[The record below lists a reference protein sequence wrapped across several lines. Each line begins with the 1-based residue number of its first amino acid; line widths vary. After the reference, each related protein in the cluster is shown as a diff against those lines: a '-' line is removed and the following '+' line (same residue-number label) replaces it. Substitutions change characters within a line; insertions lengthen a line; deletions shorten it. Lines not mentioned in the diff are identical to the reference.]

1 MGWRTTNVML
11 DAHLSL
17 LECHLRPVKLPAT
30 GLLLWSSPSLTST
43 RMNVAAEVNVITP
56 LVSVNALLVTL
67 VITAPLSFKSK
78 LWIVII
84 TLRFQHE
91 YEVPCTMCER
101 RVIVVL
107 VVTVTTVLLVS
118 MYVSLDFH
126 FNQYE

>member
-1 MGWRTTNVML
+1 MML

-67 VITAPLSFKSK
+67 VITATPSPLSFKSK

-101 RVIVVL
+101 RVIDVL
-107 VVTVTTVLLVS
+107 VVTVTIALLVS

>member
-1 MGWRTTNVML
+1 
-11 DAHLSL
+11 
-17 LECHLRPVKLPAT
+17 
-30 GLLLWSSPSLTST
+30 
-43 RMNVAAEVNVITP
+43 MNVAAEVNVITP

-67 VITAPLSFKSK
+67 VITATPSPLSFKFK

-84 TLRFQHE
+84 TFRFQHE

-101 RVIVVL
+101 RVIDVL
-107 VVTVTTVLLVS
+107 VVTVTIVLLVS